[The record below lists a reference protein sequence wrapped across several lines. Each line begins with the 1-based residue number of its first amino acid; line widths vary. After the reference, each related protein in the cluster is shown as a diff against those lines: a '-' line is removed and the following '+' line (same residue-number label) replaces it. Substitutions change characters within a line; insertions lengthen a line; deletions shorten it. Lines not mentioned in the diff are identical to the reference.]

1 MASPRAGMSRES
13 LTSPESRD
21 AEESHAA
28 VPWGKAE
35 SRAPASNFWILSNG
49 IPVELES
56 GSKNLGES
64 LGIFEN
70 LWEALRISWSWWE
83 KWVLNHLEGVGDSF
97 GGGRGFWGNPAG
109 FFGKLPRIV
118 KKLRRIPEN
127 VFFLGGGIILKLE
140 RNWDRNLQ
148 RIVQESWRIPGN
160 PWESH
165 SIRHELAKNP

>member
-97 GGGRGFWGNPAG
+97 GGGRGFWGNCQESS
-109 FFGKLPRIV
+109 RNCV
-118 KKLRRIPEN
+118 ESRRM
-127 VFFLGGGIILKLE
+127 FFLGGGIILKLE

-165 SIRHELAKNP
+165 SIRQELAKNP